1 MSGGSYGYIY
11 SRLLDVCENSMYDR
25 EMNALIQDIAKVLHD
40 LEWWQSSDI
49 SEATY
54 RKTVSEF
61 KKKWLGGNREERLKD
76 MINEIFNE
84 AKKEASELIG
94 ENDEVKD
101 T

>member
-11 SRLLDVCENSMYDR
+11 SRLLDECENRMHDR
-25 EMNALIQDIAKVLHD
+25 EMNALIQDVAKILHD

-49 SEATY
+49 TEEAY

-61 KKKWLGGNREERLKD
+61 KKKWFGANREERLKD

-84 AKKEASELIG
+84 AKKEALELIG
-94 ENDEVKD
+94 EES
-101 T
+101 

>member
-11 SRLLDVCENSMYDR
+11 SSLLDECENRMHDR
-25 EMNALIQDIAKVLHD
+25 EMNALIKDLARVLHD

-49 SEATY
+49 SEEAY

-61 KKKWLGGNREERLKD
+61 KKKWLGGDNREERLKD

-84 AKKEASELIG
+84 AKKEALELIG
-94 ENDEVKD
+94 EE
-101 T
+101 